1 MGGPLESR
9 DHDSP
14 PPGVARRRARGFAS
28 GFDSGG
34 ESEASHR
41 EELAKRAAV
50 PKISVSHFETGHR
63 FPNAE
68 SLRRLAD
75 ALGVSADYLLG
86 RLKNPVGKDI
96 VASDPEVVVLL
107 RRFQRMSQHA
117 REQVKEL
124 FEIVDA
130 TDRKRRSR
138 QRKRKK

>member
-1 MGGPLESR
+1 
-9 DHDSP
+9 
-14 PPGVARRRARGFAS
+14 
-28 GFDSGG
+28 
-34 ESEASHR
+34 
-41 EELAKRAAV
+41 
-50 PKISVSHFETGHR
+50 
-63 FPNAE
+63 
-68 SLRRLAD
+68 
-75 ALGVSADYLLG
+75 LGVSADYLLG